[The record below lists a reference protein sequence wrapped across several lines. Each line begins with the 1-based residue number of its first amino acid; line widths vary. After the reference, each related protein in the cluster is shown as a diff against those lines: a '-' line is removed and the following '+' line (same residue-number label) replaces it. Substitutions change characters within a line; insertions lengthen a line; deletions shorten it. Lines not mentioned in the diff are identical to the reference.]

1 MSDNIDDLDLKI
13 VLQLQEN
20 GRATITEL
28 AEKVGSSRP
37 TVTNRLKRL
46 IDKGIVIV
54 TGGVNMSKFGY
65 KMACIGLEVKSS
77 ETRAEFEEGLT

>member
-1 MSDNIDDLDLKI
+1 MKDNIDDLDLKI
-13 VLQLQEN
+13 VLQLQED

-46 IDKGIVIV
+46 IDEDLVLSLIHI
-54 TGGVNMSKFGY
+54 
-65 KMACIGLEVKSS
+65 
-77 ETRAEFEEGLT
+77 